1 MAVLDRA
8 TIEQELE
15 REAREQG
22 VNPKVA
28 RAILRAE
35 NGGARSIDTETTSPA
50 GAVGILQVMP
60 DTLAGLRRLGFI
72 PQDLDYSTPQGQIK
86 AGVAAIKERMSAGIT
101 SPVDLAVSFNGSPAV
116 YKAFKAGQPVP
127 AETTKYI
134 ANFTKAFGGDGMA
147 DDAYDDSTPGVTP
160 VTRVAN
166 KGTATGQ
173 SFRTSSTFSV
183 LPADIEEGIMTSMNR
198 ASGLIDQ
205 LLVKIP
211 AYNQQIEDITKQ
223 QTEAQRRMGVAASQ
237 VAVTKG
243 DIEIADVKNRENILS
258 TYGINI
264 NSKDEAG
271 NLAQQQALATIK
283 QMEAIRG
290 PLADQIAVLKGTN
303 PLDDPAGWLVNN
315 FKALGL
321 EQTYNAV
328 DNRQKIAID
337 HLNQIQALATKQ
349 AAIQPADV
357 TESIQLRSYAEAQYA
372 RAKATADIAQTES
385 AAKQHIARSMTEQL
399 NLVNADLSHRF
410 AAARLY
416 QEKFSLSQ
424 ADVARTKAEKEEQD
438 YFNVLNMFGDTF
450 GMKPLNKISIKLFDK
465 ETMDSFARAAHTG
478 SFQNMGEA
486 VSTMHKLI
494 GDNGFADL
502 QKKSPVLG
510 DFLVDAVKGGQAE
523 LDKLYE
529 KDRTNGTSNPLFK
542 VYKTDKER
550 LELGID
556 LWQKAKEEE
565 LLYKDYSKLSVD
577 NPRKIDYA
585 RANTLP
591 ELASNSVTTL
601 TKNFKGVVSDELII
615 NNAVGSALNDPSTI
629 PKLAQDIATYYRT
642 ATESRAGSQ
651 GLSQYGWKKE
661 KSIQYPVFYNK
672 SKIDMFNPAQIE
684 QQLTIQYATNAAYA
698 AGIDPMGL
706 GAPVAE
712 PAAHEADPRMSRE
725 TWNRVNKPGA
735 VQ

>member
-1 MAVLDRA
+1 MAVLDR
-8 TIEQELE
+8 TLIEQQLE
-15 REAREQG
+15 KEAREQG
-22 VNPKVA
+22 VDPKVA
-28 RAILRAE
+28 RAILHAE

-50 GAVGILQVMP
+50 GAVGIMQVTP
-60 DTLAGLRRLGFI
+60 STLAGLRRLGFI

-86 AGVAAIKERMSAGIT
+86 AGVAAIKERMAAGIT
-101 SPVDLAVSFNGSPAV
+101 GPVDLAVSFNGSPVV

-147 DDAYDDSTPGVTP
+147 DDAYDDSTTTP
-160 VTRVAN
+160 VTRVPN
-166 KGTATGQ
+166 KGTATSQG
-173 SFRTSSTFSV
+173 FRTSSSFTV
-183 LPADIEEGIMTSMNR
+183 LPADIEEGIMKSMNR

-205 LLVKIP
+205 LLVKLP
-211 AYNQQIEDITKQ
+211 TYNEQIEGLTKK
-223 QTEAQRRMGVAASQ
+223 QTEAMQQAGEAQATVF
-237 VAVTKG
+237 TNKG
-243 DIEIADVKNRENILS
+243 NIEIAEVRNRENVLS

-264 NSKDEAG
+264 NAKDEAG

-303 PLDDPAGWLVNN
+303 PLDDPAGWLLNN

-328 DNRQKIAID
+328 DNRQQQAIK
-337 HLNQIQALATKQ
+337 HLTEVQALATRQ

-385 AAKQHIARSMTEQL
+385 VAKQHIARSMTEQL
-399 NLVNADLSHRF
+399 NLVNADLSHRL
-410 AAARLY
+410 AVARLY
-416 QEKFSLSQ
+416 SEKFSLSQ

-450 GMKPLNKISIKLFDK
+450 GMKPLNKVSIKLFDK

-494 GDNGFADL
+494 GDNGFAKL
-502 QKKSPVLG
+502 QKESPVLG

-529 KDRTNGTSNPLFK
+529 KDRVNGTSNPLFK

-550 LELGID
+550 MELGID
-556 LWQKAKEEE
+556 LWQKAREEE
-565 LLYKDYSKLSVD
+565 LLFKDYSKLSTD

-585 RANTLP
+585 RANSLP

-601 TKNFKGVVSDELII
+601 TKNFKGVVSDQLII
-615 NNAVGSALNDPSTI
+615 NNAVASAINDPTTI

-661 KSIQYPVFYNK
+661 KSISYPVVYDK
-672 SKIDMFNPAQIE
+672 SRVDMFNPAQIE
-684 QQLTIQYATNAAYA
+684 QQLTIQYAAFAASA
-698 AGIDPMGL
+698 AGVDPMGI
-706 GAPVAE
+706 GAPIAPENTHESDRKMTRAE
-712 PAAHEADPRMSRE
+712 WAAA
-725 TWNRVNKPGA
+725 NKRTGN
-735 VQ
+735 